1 MAGTN
6 ALGGYLV
13 AQKATFAVTAA
24 QAEAAASVLG
34 TIYVPNNA
42 VIVDVILSVDTI
54 IDDGAQATI
63 TIRLDLGIHSESV
76 VVSASPDDNR
86 FIDGFSGQATGNI
99 AAAASGNL
107 LEDKVYAYVHDADN
121 YPQTEQAI
129 EITLQAVAA
138 TGADGQLTLTV
149 IYFAP

>member
-63 TIRLDLGIHSESV
+63 DVGDSEGP
-76 VVSASPDDNR
+76 ATPDDNR
-86 FIDGFSGQATGNI
+86 FISGFSGQATGNI
-99 AAAASGNL
+99 AAAGEGNL
-107 LEDKVYAYVHDADN
+107 LVDQVYAYVNDADN

-138 TGADGQLTLTV
+138 TGAAGQLTLTV